1 MKKLL
6 SLALALML
14 ALSCVSVVARPAH
27 AENASALP
35 KVGDVTNGF
44 EVKEIQPFALVGADL
59 VLFEHQ
65 RTGAKLLW
73 IANADTNR
81 LFQLTFPT
89 RPNNDMG
96 LPHVFEHATLF
107 GSDKYPSTSLF
118 FNISYQT
125 YNTYVNAY
133 TTDACTS
140 YPLASL
146 SEKQLLNLADY
157 YVDSCFHPLIMSD
170 EGIFRTQA
178 WHYDLNS
185 LDGELTYEGVVYSE
199 MQGAMTLERTA
210 LEYANDLTFPGA
222 ALSYSYGGLPENI
235 PEMTWEDVKA
245 YHDKYYHPSNC
256 LAILYGQFD
265 EYEAFLKLLDEAF
278 APYEKVEFT
287 FEDAGYK
294 PIEKAQ
300 VASFGYPMAEGTDV
314 TNQTVIIYY
323 ILCPGMKGDVE
334 QENLIDNVSSLLNQN
349 GSVLSQSFKRAFPSG
364 NLSCGREVAGP
375 DDAIIFQ
382 ATGMNRDD
390 AEKFK
395 ALVDEA
401 LLDVANNGFPQDMVD
416 SAMTS
421 LNISAKLAPENGD
434 PAEGVVY
441 SFAYDYAVT
450 GDPFAFV
457 NQMASL
463 SRIDEENQKGL
474 LKEAVAK
481 WLTNNELY
489 TLTTTYPAPGEKEKV
504 DAALK
509 EELAKIKAGMSQEQL
524 QAIVDETNA
533 APKEEDTSELMAKI
547 KAITVENLPE
557 EVKAYTVND
566 FTDDKGIRHIE
577 AVAGVDG
584 IGHVSLELDAAA
596 LPQEDIH
603 WMRLYTRLL
612 GKLDTDKHTKEELD
626 VLIDRYMYD
635 KVTGVDCVDLKDSIH
650 PYLVG
655 EWYALDDDLATGYD
669 LMEELLFHTR
679 FDDVQKLLEQVQA
692 QKTSVRATINN
703 NAYSVMLYR
712 GLADKSPFYLYYSYL
727 NFLEYYAF
735 LENLEAMLG
744 EKPQEVTKHF
754 EELQSFFANSAGAVA
769 AFAGNEKSIELN
781 RPLADAF
788 LAKLKHED
796 REPVAYD
803 LPLPSQREALITDGN
818 VQFNNVIATAD
829 DMGLEGFDAGLEVV
843 ASLVSDKILVPI
855 LRDQMGVY
863 TPWNGVMDNG
873 AMYLVSYRDP
883 NLKDTFD
890 VYASLADRIAQLEV
904 DQDTLDGYIMSSYSS
919 LAKPKGELTGA
930 IAAIGDT
937 LAGKKLDRNLEYM
950 RQIKKVTPE
959 AVKTSAELYRKA
971 WENGVH
977 STAGSAAAINQNT
990 DLFDSILNPFNAQD
1004 SSKVAFTDAAE
1015 GSEHYDAVRFVFEE
1029 SLMTP
1034 KAQDAFGTDEP
1045 ATAKELYGALYV
1057 LIGGA
1062 PGAVDEAFA
1071 FFDQN
1076 KLVPAG
1082 VKADTPLT
1090 NGLCDQIFVTFGAA
1104 VGIPL
1109 QADAPNEKTDLAMT
1123 RGELAEQIK
1132 LFCDMIQ

>member
-6 SLALALML
+6 SLALVLLL
-14 ALSCVSVVARPAH
+14 ALSCVGGIAKAAYAQDDS
-27 AENASALP
+27 ELP

-44 EVKEIQPFALVGADL
+44 EVKEIRPFQMIGAEL

-73 IANADTNR
+73 IANEDTNR

-89 RPNNDMG
+89 RPYNDTG

-146 SEKQLLNLADY
+146 SEKQLLKLADF

-178 WHYDLNS
+178 WHYDLED

-199 MQGAMTLERTA
+199 MQGAMTLERMA
-210 LEYANDLTFPGA
+210 LEHANDLTFPGA

-256 LAILYGQFD
+256 LAILYGQFE
-265 EYEAFLKLLDEAF
+265 EYEAFLKLLDDAF
-278 APYEKVEFT
+278 APYEKAEFT
-287 FEDAGYK
+287 FEDAGYT
-294 PIEKAQ
+294 PITEPQ
-300 VASFGYPMAEGTDV
+300 VASFAYPMAEGTDV
-314 TNQTVIIYY
+314 TNQTVVIYY
-323 ILCPGMKGDVE
+323 IVCPGMKGDVE

-349 GSVLSQSFKRAFPSG
+349 SSVLSQSFKRAYPSG
-364 NLSCGREVAGP
+364 SLSCGREVAGP

-382 ATGMNRDD
+382 ATGMNEGD
-390 AEKFK
+390 AEAFK

-401 LLDVANNGFPQDMVD
+401 LKDVAENGFPQDMVD
-416 SAMTS
+416 STMTS
-421 LNISAKLAPENGD
+421 LNISTKLAPESGD

-441 SFAYDYAVT
+441 SFAYYYAVT
-450 GDPFAFV
+450 GDPFAYV
-457 NQMASL
+457 GQTEAL
-463 SRIDEENQKGL
+463 TRIDEENQKGL
-474 LKEAVAK
+474 MKEAVAK

-489 TLTTTYPAPGEKEKV
+489 TLTTTYPAVGEKEKQ
-504 DAALK
+504 DAALQEK
-509 EELAKIKAGMSQEQL
+509 LAGIKAGMSQEEL

-533 APKEEDTSELMAKI
+533 APKEEDTTELMAKI
-547 KAITVENLPE
+547 KAVTVESLPE
-557 EVKAYTVND
+557 EIKTYTVND
-566 FTDDKGIRHIE
+566 FTDENGIRHIE

-584 IGHVSLELDAAA
+584 IGHVSLDLDAAA

-626 VLIDRYMYD
+626 VLISRYMYD
-635 KVTGVDCVDLKDSIH
+635 KVTGVNCVNLESDVH

-655 EWYALDDDLATGYD
+655 EWYALDDDLEAGYE

-679 FDDVQKLLEQVQA
+679 FDDTQKLLEQVQA

-703 NAYSVMLYR
+703 SPYQIMMYR
-712 GLADKSPFYLYYSYL
+712 GMADKYPFYRYYSYL

-735 LENLEAMLG
+735 LEKLEAELN
-744 EKPQEVTKHF
+744 EKPEEVTAHF
-754 EELQSFFANSAGAVA
+754 VALQNFFANSAGAVA
-769 AFAGNEKSIELN
+769 TFAGNEKSIELN

-788 LAKLKHED
+788 MAKLAHEE
-796 REPVAYD
+796 REAVAYD
-803 LPLPSQREALITDGN
+803 LPLPGQREALITDGN
-818 VQFNNVIATAD
+818 IQFNNVIATVD
-829 DMGLEGFDAGLEVV
+829 DMGIEGYDAGLV
-843 ASLVSDKILVPI
+843 AVTSLVSDKILVPV

-863 TPWNGVMDNG
+863 TPWNGLMENG
-873 AMYLVSYRDP
+873 SMYIITYRDP
-883 NLKDTFD
+883 NLKETFD
-890 VYASLADRIAQLEV
+890 VYASLAERIAQLEV
-904 DQDTLDGYIMSSYSS
+904 DQDTLDGYITSAYSD
-919 LAKPKGELTGA
+919 LAKPSGELTGA
-930 IAAIGDT
+930 INAVEDT
-937 LAGKKLDRNLEYM
+937 LAGRKLGRNLEYM
-950 RQIKKVTPE
+950 RQLKKVTPE
-959 AVKTSAELYRKA
+959 VVKASAELYGKA
-971 WENGVH
+971 WENGVR
-977 STAGSAAAINQNT
+977 STAGSAAAINQNA
-990 DLFDSILNPFNAQD
+990 DLFETILNPFNAQD
-1004 SSKVAFTDAAE
+1004 ASQVEFTDAAE
-1015 GSEHYDAVRFVFEE
+1015 GSEHYEAVRFVYEE
-1029 SLMTP
+1029 TLMMP
-1034 KAQDAFGTDEP
+1034 KTDDAFGTDEP
-1045 ATAKELYGALYV
+1045 ATADELYGALYV

-1062 PGAVDEAFA
+1062 PGALDEAFA
-1071 FFDQN
+1071 TFAQYG
-1076 KLVPAG
+1076 LVPAG
-1082 VKADTPLT
+1082 VEASTPLT
-1090 NGLCDQIFVTFGAA
+1090 NGLCDQIFVTFGSA

-1109 QADAPNEKTDLAMT
+1109 QADAPNEKTDLTMT

-1132 LFCDMIQ
+1132 AFCDMIQ